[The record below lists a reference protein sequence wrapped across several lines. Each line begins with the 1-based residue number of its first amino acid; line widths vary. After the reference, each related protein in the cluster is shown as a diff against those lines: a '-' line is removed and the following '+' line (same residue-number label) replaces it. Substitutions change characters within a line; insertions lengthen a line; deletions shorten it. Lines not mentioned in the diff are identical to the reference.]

1 MPSFGIDYAGGRPGG
16 IAIKAAG
23 YDFVV
28 RYLSS
33 GGPGL
38 PGKLLTSSE
47 YADLMA
53 HEVMVAVNWETT
65 ADRMLD
71 GYGAGSDDAKTADQ
85 TLRAVGHPAD
95 LPIYFS
101 ADFDAAPGQQVAID
115 AYLNGAA
122 NIIGRDR
129 VGVYGGYW
137 VVKRCLDNGSAKW
150 AWQAEAW
157 SGGNRDPRAHIFQHA
172 KYVTVGGVQCDL
184 NEALQPDFGQHPQPA
199 GVEMS
204 PEIEQ
209 MIRDIHRES
218 TLRLPHRRADDAA
231 LNLPDDT
238 VLGYATDADA
248 YGWRCEQRL
257 IALQSTV
264 AEQQTAIAALTTAMT
279 SAHGGVDSRNST

>member
-16 IAIKAAG
+16 DAIKTAG

-38 PGKLLTSSE
+38 PGKLLTNFE

-53 HEVMVAVNWETT
+53 HGVMVAVNWETT
-65 ADRMLD
+65 ADRMLA
-71 GYGAGSDDAKTADQ
+71 GYGAGSDDAKAADQ
-85 TLRAVGHPAD
+85 ALRAVGHPAD

-101 ADFDAAPGQQVAID
+101 ADFDANPGQQAAID

-122 NIIGRDR
+122 NIVGRDR

-137 VVKRCLDNGSAKW
+137 IVKRCLDNGSAKW

-184 NEALQPDFGQHPQPA
+184 NEALQPDFGQHPQPTGA
-199 GVEMS
+199 EMS

-218 TLRLPHRRADDAA
+218 TLRLPHRRADDTA

-257 IALQSTV
+257 IALQATV
-264 AEQQTAIAALTTAMT
+264 AAQHDAIIALAIALTQTR
-279 SAHGGVDSRNST
+279 GGVDSKNST